1 MTKTIWK
8 VVVEFFFYWSNLTR
22 SVRVWNCLRSGEW
35 ASFKE
40 QKGKM
45 QCCNPTTEELS
56 WWATQWGY
64 RKELWKRRSQ
74 SARASV
80 GKSSMYSSQQTL
92 WDAEWIK
99 MFADDFVICSES
111 REQTQ
116 GNRGRGSPVLGGSTV
131 QGNGGVF
138 GKEGNQKIG
147 FGGEKCQVCCLM
159 K

>member
-8 VVVEFFFYWSNLTR
+8 VVVECFYWSNLTR

-64 RKELWKRRSQ
+64 RKELWKQGHSQLEHLWANPACIPHSRRCEMLNGLRCLQ
-74 SARASV
+74 
-80 GKSSMYSSQQTL
+80 MTL
-92 WDAEWIK
+92 WSVVRAG
-99 MFADDFVICSES
+99 S
-111 REQTQ
+111 RHRETE
-116 GNRGRGSPVLGGSTV
+116 GEDLLCLGGQQSRAM
-131 QGNGGVF
+131 GGGV

-147 FGGEKCQVCCLM
+147 FGGEKCQVCCVM